1 MSTTEVERVKRR
13 RRLVAAILLP
23 AVALVAIGLVL
34 VAQFAGGPAAP
45 GAGGTVDPARLTE
58 DLAVARQAL
67 NEMKPAK
74 AEAVLRKT
82 AAAFPEDQD
91 VRTLLAEALL
101 GMGQRKEAHRQYER
115 AIAIGPDNAELRHAA
130 GMVANTAGLVERAE
144 EHLWQ
149 AQRLD
154 PQSPKHPLYLGL
166 IQRKLGKTDEAKKNL
181 LIAARL
187 EPSLAEAWGV
197 LGAIGLDENKLSI
210 ALGHVRRARE
220 ADPANL
226 NWRVLEAKILRR
238 DNQPEQ
244 AARLLIA
251 LDDETVLTNAAV
263 REELAMTLGM
273 LGRTGEAA
281 AIYAEAAERSPED
294 AGLLHETA
302 LWFERAGEED
312 VAATY
317 ARRAARLGM
326 AEAEATL
333 ARLESPEGS

>member
-1 MSTTEVERVKRR
+1 MSIEQIDRVRRR

-23 AVALVAIGLVL
+23 AVVLAAIALALVS
-34 VAQFAGGPAAP
+34 QFSGGGQTATLPEA
-45 GAGGTVDPARLTE
+45 DPARLTE

-101 GMGQRKEAHRQYER
+101 GMGEREEAHRQFER

-130 GMVANTAGLVERAE
+130 GTVANTAGLVDRAE
-144 EHLWQ
+144 EHFWR
-149 AQRLD
+149 AQQLD
-154 PQSPKHPLYLGL
+154 PQNPKHPLYLGL
-166 IQRKLGKTDEAKKNL
+166 IQRKLGKTAEAKKNL
-181 LIAARL
+181 MIAAQL
-187 EPSLAEAWGV
+187 EPSLAEAWGA
-197 LGAIGLDENKLSI
+197 LAAIGLDENRLSI
-210 ALGHVRRARE
+210 ALGHIRRARA
-220 ADPANL
+220 ADPPNL
-226 NWRVLEAKILRR
+226 NWRTLEAKILRR
-238 DNQPEQ
+238 DNKPEQ

-251 LDDETVLTNAAV
+251 LDDETILTNAAV
-263 REELAMTLGM
+263 REELAITLGM
-273 LGRTGEAA
+273 LDRADEAA
-281 AIYAEAAERSPED
+281 AIYAEAVEQAPD
-294 AGLLHETA
+294 DPDLLHETA
-302 LWFERAGEED
+302 LWYERAGQED

-333 ARLESPEGS
+333 ARLEEREGS